1 MIKVYVS
8 KNFSWQ
14 WINLAI
20 ILEYLLILFYHLF
33 FNTGNLSS
41 HNGNGSGGINC
52 SVRRITSE
60 KGWGELEL
68 GAGNGLNIAFKG
80 FRNFSRGVFGN
91 GSVLTHFTPN
101 GLRVGTV
108 TSKYTN

>member
-1 MIKVYVS
+1 MVD
-8 KNFSWQ
+8 
-14 WINLAI
+14 
-20 ILEYLLILFYHLF
+20 YLCHHLKIPSHTLHSLFFILFT
-33 FNTGNLSS
+33 TGNLSS

-108 TSKYTN
+108 ASKSTN